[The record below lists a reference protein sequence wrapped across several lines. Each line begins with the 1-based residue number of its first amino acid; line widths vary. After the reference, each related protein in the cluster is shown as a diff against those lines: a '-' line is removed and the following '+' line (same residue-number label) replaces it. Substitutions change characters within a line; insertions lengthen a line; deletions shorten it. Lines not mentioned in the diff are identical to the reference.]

1 MDIKDYAQMMR
12 YLTRPKDVVPDPST
26 MDQEPRNMAQG
37 GRIDYNK
44 AGYVKPATE
53 AQEAEALKRFKKP
66 FNELDA
72 QTRSRIRTGSYSNQE
87 IGSWKKS
94 PVTKMQEKIAQ
105 KIYNKPFEDLS
116 KDRKTRIR
124 TGKIT
129 LESGKNPIDLMPTK
143 ERVQY
148 TKDRAINFVKDFK
161 KEKGRNPSLTEMRQ
175 IGKFDYQTIKNFTKE
190 GIIDIQKLGESR
202 GLKNPQTKIIDDDL
216 RLLNNNQYI
225 KDSFKKGEV
234 PDFNTVAKILKTKDK
249 GLVGY
254 RVSQL
259 ASTYLGDRKVEGI
272 KPSYKKGS
280 ELILDTAQDIYSP
293 AMRRLADLK
302 IGKSVG
308 ERSTATTRSAIR
320 YHTPE
325 GFGET
330 YAIDEPGGTISSV
343 RRGSTPYGAFGQ
355 IIKGDLNKKT
365 KYEFDRKKSINEK
378 SLQNAIATGDKKK
391 INEAVK
397 KFNNTVSEY
406 ETKLNKDVKP
416 GQPKVKL
423 FKVSLNNPKK
433 TITNY
438 SKLSKDYQN
447 AFQKNYKAKGYSFK
461 VPSDIKPLSQI
472 AEDVKNPKV
481 MSGILKKAEAG
492 ASRLYSNPFFDPSL
506 MGKVISDIG
515 KGINV
520 GLGPTGM
527 IALTKYLEPEGGYD
541 LSRTGDR
548 LGFEAEA
555 ALAKPLV
562 SGAVSVTDKI
572 KNPML
577 RKIAERAALAGMSPT
592 MAMKVASR
600 LSPVGIASLA
610 GEAVYKIGKLGYE
623 DQKRFNALS
632 PEEQAAER
640 AEQEKFAFDI
650 EGS

>member
-1 MDIKDYAQMMR
+1 
-12 YLTRPKDVVPDPST
+12 
-26 MDQEPRNMAQG
+26 MAQG
-37 GRIDYNK
+37 GRIGYNK

-53 AQEAEALKRFKKP
+53 AQEVEALKRFKKP

-94 PVTKMQEKIAQ
+94 PVTKMQEKVAQ
-105 KIYNKPFEDLS
+105 KIYDKPFEDLS

-124 TGKIT
+124 TGKTT
-129 LESGKNPIDLMPTK
+129 LESGKNPIDLMSTK

-161 KEKGRNPSLTEMRQ
+161 KEKGRKPSLTEMRH

-249 GLVGY
+249 GTVGY

-280 ELILDTAQDIYSP
+280 ELILDTATDIYTP

-308 ERSTATTRSAIR
+308 EKSTATTRGNIR

-397 KFNNTVSEY
+397 KFNNNVSEY

-416 GQPKVKL
+416 GQPKIKL
-423 FKVSLNNPKK
+423 FKVSLNNPKE

-438 SKLSKDYQN
+438 SKLSKNYQN

-472 AEDVKNPKV
+472 AEEVKNPKV

-492 ASRLYSNPFFDPSL
+492 ASRLYSNPFFDPKL
-506 MGKVISDIG
+506 MGKVISDLG

-520 GLGPTGM
+520 GLGPTGI
-527 IALTKYLEPEGGYD
+527 IALNTALGVDPTQ
-541 LSRTGDR
+541 SIDR
-548 LGFEAEA
+548 AGLGLEA

-562 SGAVSVTDKI
+562 SGATSVTDKI

-577 RKIAERAALAGMSPT
+577 RKIAERAALAGMSPA

-610 GEAVYKIGKLGYE
+610 GEAIYNVGKLGYE

-640 AEQEKFAFDI
+640 AEQEKFAFDV

>member
-1 MDIKDYAQMMR
+1 MEYDIESILEKYEDNYNPGP
-12 YLTRPKDVVPDPST
+12 RP
-26 MDQEPRNMAQG
+26 MNQGPRNMAQG
-37 GRIDYNK
+37 GRIGYNK

-53 AQEAEALKRFKKP
+53 AQEVEALKRFKKP

-94 PVTKMQEKIAQ
+94 PVTKMQEKVAQ
-105 KIYNKPFEDLS
+105 KIYDKPFEDLS

-124 TGKIT
+124 TGKTT
-129 LESGKNPIDLMPTK
+129 LESGKNPIDLMPTQ

-148 TKDRAINFVKDFK
+148 TKDRAIDFVKNFK
-161 KEKGRNPSLTEMRQ
+161 KEKGRKPSLTEMRQ
-175 IGKFDYQTIKNFTKE
+175 IGKFDYQTIKNFTEE
-190 GIIDIQKLGESR
+190 GVIDIQKLGESR
-202 GLKNPQTKIIDDDL
+202 GLKNPQTKIIDNDL

-225 KDSFKKGEV
+225 KDSFKKGEI
-234 PDFNTVAKILKTKDK
+234 PNFNKVAKILKTNDK
-249 GLVGY
+249 GIVNY

-280 ELILDTAQDIYSP
+280 ELILDTAEDIYTP
-293 AMRRLADLK
+293 AMRRLADLNV
-302 IGKSVG
+302 GKSVG
-308 ERSTATTRSAIR
+308 ERSTATTRGAIR
-320 YHTPE
+320 YNTPK

-330 YAIDEPGGTISSV
+330 YAIDEPGGTTSSV

-378 SLQNAIATGDKKK
+378 SLQNAIATGNKKK
-391 INEAVK
+391 INNALK
-397 KFNNTVSEY
+397 KFNNDVSEY

-416 GQPKVKL
+416 GQPKIKL
-423 FKVSLNNPKK
+423 FKVSLNNPKE

-472 AEDVKNPKV
+472 AEEVKNPKV

-492 ASRLYSNPFFDPSL
+492 SSRLYSNPFFDPSL
-506 MGKVISDIG
+506 MSKVISDIG

-610 GEAVYKIGKLGYE
+610 GEAVYKVGKLGYE
-623 DQKRFNALS
+623 DQKRFDALS

-640 AEQEKFAFDI
+640 AEQEKFAFDV